1 MSGSPTRPGTDR
13 AVTDREPDAVSG
25 DAVPGQ
31 PAPSFATPASTGKVL
46 TLDDFT
52 GLVPVVLTFVGTLP
66 GDAAEEVIT
75 TFNDVFADFGRK
87 RVQLLIVLPE
97 SDDAVR
103 ERRQRGTT
111 VPLLADD
118 DGALL
123 ERFASSATFPATVVI
138 DESGMVTRVL
148 EGGTPSD
155 HVAAVRTV
163 TTVDSDEEV
172 D

>member
-1 MSGSPTRPGTDR
+1 M
-13 AVTDREPDAVSG
+13 TDREPDAVSG
-25 DAVPGQ
+25 EAVPGQ
-31 PAPSFATPASTGKVL
+31 PAPPFATPASTGKVL
-46 TLDDFT
+46 SLDDFT

-66 GDAAEEVIT
+66 GDAAEEVIAA
-75 TFNDVFADFGRK
+75 FNDVFADFGRE
-87 RVQLLIVLPE
+87 RLQLLIVLPE

-118 DGALL
+118 DGALQ
-123 ERFASSATFPATVVI
+123 ERFAGSRTFPATVVI
-138 DESGMVTRVL
+138 DAAGTVTRVL

-155 HVAAVRTV
+155 HVAAVHTV

>member
-1 MSGSPTRPGTDR
+1 
-13 AVTDREPDAVSG
+13 
-25 DAVPGQ
+25 
-31 PAPSFATPASTGKVL
+31 
-46 TLDDFT
+46 
-52 GLVPVVLTFVGTLP
+52 VVLTFVGTLP

-87 RVQLLIVLPE
+87 RVQLLIVVPE